1 MCNICKVDGCTN
13 KVVAK
18 GLCSKHYTQLRRY
31 GKIFKYSYK
40 DKTNHI
46 EILENHAE
54 IYLID
59 KNNEVCGKAL
69 IDLDDVDKVK
79 NIKWHKSDLQR
90 NTYYCISNNKTWR
103 RLHRLIMNVTDP
115 NIFVDHINHNGLDNR
130 KSNLR
135 ICTNQENIRNCITPK
150 NNKSGYKGIYQAKDK
165 NKWTVQIT
173 LNNKTKYIGR
183 YEKLE
188 DAIVARKEATK
199 KYYGEFANED

>member
-1 MCNICKVDGCTN
+1 MCNICKVEGCTN

-18 GLCSKHYTQLRRY
+18 GLCSKHYNQLRRY
-31 GKIFKYSYK
+31 GKIFKYTCR
-40 DKTNHI
+40 DKINHI
-46 EILENHAE
+46 EILEDHAE

-59 KNNEVCGKAL
+59 INNEVCGKAL
-69 IDLDDVDKVK
+69 IDLEDVDKVR
-79 NIKWHKSDLQR
+79 NIKCHRSDLQR
-90 NTYYCISNNKTWR
+90 NTYYCMSNNKTWR

-115 NIFVDHINHNGLDNR
+115 NIFVDHINHNELDNR

-150 NNKSGYKGIYQAKDK
+150 NNKSGYKGIYWAKDK

-188 DAIVARKEATK
+188 DAIAARKEATK

>member
-1 MCNICKVDGCTN
+1 MCNICKVEGCTN

-18 GLCSKHYTQLRRY
+18 GLCSKHYTQLKRY

-46 EILENHAE
+46 KILEDHAE

-59 KNNEVCGKAL
+59 RNNEVCGKEL

-90 NTYYCISNNKTWR
+90 NTYYCISNNKTWK

-150 NNKSGYKGIYQAKDK
+150 NNKSGYKGIYWAKDK

-188 DAIVARKEATK
+188 DAIAARKEAAK